1 MDKKTHRTTS
11 RRKMSNRPRDKK
23 EDFLNIDHDQEE
35 KKKKQQEVENKIP
48 PRRPVWNVWQ
58 GLFLLL
64 IIYGLE
70 FFLGW
75 LRTPKDLDQLEGFF
89 RFLTVGMG
97 EALLYL
103 VVLLGFFKLIR
114 RPLRELG
121 LVRPHFRFVV
131 LGVFMGVFL
140 LVAVGLI
147 GNFLADRLGTPAPQ
161 SFTLVLM
168 GAQYDWQLILL
179 VLLGGVIAPIKE
191 EVFFRGIFYPPFRQ
205 HYGRGKGILLTA
217 GLFALLHFDVL
228 RFIPLLVGGVVLTW
242 LYEKTSSIWPS
253 IIAHGT
259 WNTLMAL
266 MVWIQR

>member
-1 MDKKTHRTTS
+1 MDNNNRKVKKTKKYHLDS
-11 RRKMSNRPRDKK
+11 SKQDAYKDDKRFK
-23 EDFLNIDHDQEE
+23 DD
-35 KKKKQQEVENKIP
+35 KRIP

-64 IIYGLE
+64 IIYGIE

-75 LRTPKDLDQLEGFF
+75 LRTPKNLDQLEGFF

-103 VVLLGFFKLIR
+103 IVILCFFRLIR
-114 RPLRELG
+114 RPIRELG
-121 LVRPHFRFVV
+121 LVRPLFRHIL
-131 LGVFMGVFL
+131 LGLMMGVFL

-147 GNFLADRLGTPAPQ
+147 GSFLANKLGTPAPQ

-179 VLLGGVIAPIKE
+179 ILLGGVIAPIKE
-191 EVFFRGIFYPPFRQ
+191 EVFFRGIFYSPFRQ
-205 HYGRGKGILLTA
+205 EYGRVKGILFTA
-217 GLFALLHFDVL
+217 GLFALLHFDVV

-242 LYEKTSSIWPS
+242 LYEKTGSLWPS

>member
-1 MDKKTHRTTS
+1 MDNKTRRTINSGKKI
-11 RRKMSNRPRDKK
+11 KKPRDKK
-23 EDFLNIDHDQEE
+23 DSLKKDYSQEE
-35 KKKKQQEVENKIP
+35 KHKRQLEVEDKIP

-64 IIYGLE
+64 IIYVIE

-97 EALLYL
+97 EVLLYL
-103 VVLLGFFKLIR
+103 VILLGFFKLIR

-121 LVRPHFRFVV
+121 LVRPHLRYII
-131 LGVFMGVFL
+131 LGLLMGVFL
-140 LVAVGLI
+140 LVAVGLL
-147 GNFLADRLGTPAPQ
+147 GNFLADKLGTPAPQ

-179 VLLGGVIAPIKE
+179 ILLGGVIAPIKE

-253 IIAHGT
+253 IIAHGV

>member
-1 MDKKTHRTTS
+1 MDNKSYRKVPKGNKKD
-11 RRKMSNRPRDKK
+11 KYKDKDKNKDKIQDKNKK
-23 EDFLNIDHDQEE
+23 ET
-35 KKKKQQEVENKIP
+35 VNKEDSRIP
-48 PRRPVWNVWQ
+48 PRHPVWNVWQ

-64 IIYGLE
+64 IIYGIE

-103 VVLLGFFKLIR
+103 IIILCFFKLIR

-121 LVRPHFRFVV
+121 LVRPHVRYIL
-131 LGVFMGVFL
+131 LGLMMGVFL
-140 LVAVGLI
+140 LVVVGLI
-147 GNFLADRLGTPAPQ
+147 GNFLANKLGTPAPQ

-168 GAQYDWQLILL
+168 GAQYDWQLMLL
-179 VLLGGVIAPIKE
+179 IILGGMIAPIKE

-205 HYGRGKGILLTA
+205 GYGRGKGILFTA

-242 LYEKTSSIWPS
+242 LYEKTGSLWPS